1 MLDIKEDKAR
11 KGADNDEEDEEN
23 LLDMMDS
30 LQDS

>member
-1 MLDIKEDKAR
+1 MILDIKEDKAV
-11 KGADNDEEDEEN
+11 KGAENEEDEDN